1 MHPTVKETCQALCLT
16 FDSISSE
23 RKETL
28 KQIAATFADEL
39 RNSNPLQV
47 IYICTHNSRRSHFA
61 QIWSEIAAH
70 YFKLTNCFSY
80 SGGTEVTRIH
90 QNVLEALK
98 QHGFEISESDD
109 SINPK
114 VVIQYGNDLGVVC
127 YSKTYDDDSN
137 PQSDFIAIMTCDHA
151 DENCPF
157 IPGAKQR
164 IPLTYEDPKK
174 HDDQE
179 NVIEKYSLKSEEIG
193 REMLFLFSLVK
204 QLLTT

>member
-1 MHPTVKETCQALCLT
+1 MHPKIKETCQALCLT

-28 KQIAATFADEL
+28 KQIATTFADEL

-47 IYICTHNSRRSHFA
+47 VYICTHNSRRSHFA
-61 QIWSEIAAH
+61 QIWSEIAAQ
-70 YFKLTNCFSY
+70 YFELTNCFSY
-80 SGGTEVTRIH
+80 SGGTEVTRIN
-90 QNVLEALK
+90 QNVLAALE
-98 QHGFEISESDD
+98 QQGFEISESDD

-114 VVIQYGNDLGVVC
+114 VVVHYGNDLGVLC

-151 DENCPF
+151 DQNCPF
-157 IPGAKQR
+157 IPGTKMR

-179 NVIEKYSLKSEEIG
+179 NVVEKYKSKSEEIG
-193 REMLFLFSLVK
+193 REMLFLFLLVK